1 MKTGIVCLR
10 SSAPVNAG
18 PELAAYERRKETA
31 FWGFQF
37 ERPSNRGVVRR
48 RATAAERAA
57 TDTNV
62 DVRREE
68 IGENVA
74 LREMRRRQFVENV
87 LKPAREKAM
96 EIFKRRTAGDG
107 GERHGR

>member
-1 MKTGIVCLR
+1 M
-10 SSAPVNAG
+10 
-18 PELAAYERRKETA
+18 AAYERRKEAA

-57 TDTNV
+57 RDTNV
-62 DVRREE
+62 EVRRDE

-74 LREMRRRQFVENV
+74 LREKRRRQFVENMSA
-87 LKPAREKAM
+87 AREKAM

-107 GERHGR
+107 ADR